1 MNPTTTLLDI
11 PIKDVAAQI
20 FSRPCL
26 FVNPT
31 AYIFQIA
38 TYLAIGPQI
47 YVDGLIVINE
57 SKKPIGIISSKH
69 IIFNI
74 INTGY
79 PEWLKITAEQIMDD
93 FAGTVDMN
101 SPLSKVL
108 KIFDKTRFAFVP
120 IIASNSDK
128 NIRSRDPTASQEVVA
143 SLSIRDI
150 LPLIAKMN
158 IGRPIKDLCSPL
170 MSVDKNNSVRNVI
183 DLMIKYHIRN
193 IGIREASKV
202 DENIIKTNK
211 NKDKNNKTK
220 LIRIINDRKILEFL
234 LSHNGRNIMQANG
247 VAGLANINIIN
258 HLNILSTKK
267 VECDT
272 ATSKAAKLL
281 MDIRNPCLILEGKK
295 YDDYSIVTP
304 WDIVMKTSEIR
315 SCLG

>member
-120 IIASNSDK
+120 IIASNSMIK
-128 NIRSRDPTASQEVVA
+128 ISVVVIQQQSQEVVA

-183 DLMIKYHIRN
+183 RSYDQTSYTKYRYKR
-193 IGIREASKV
+193 G
-202 DENIIKTNK
+202 
-211 NKDKNNKTK
+211 
-220 LIRIINDRKILEFL
+220 
-234 LSHNGRNIMQANG
+234 
-247 VAGLANINIIN
+247 
-258 HLNILSTKK
+258 
-267 VECDT
+267 
-272 ATSKAAKLL
+272 
-281 MDIRNPCLILEGKK
+281 
-295 YDDYSIVTP
+295 
-304 WDIVMKTSEIR
+304 
-315 SCLG
+315 